1 MSMKENEIQVLGH
14 ESKSGWRHLWPWLVA
29 FVVVALIVGILIG
42 RFAIREPRIETR
54 LDHYGECTIDSALQQ
69 TVDSLL
75 ADQLQNVNAQSG
87 QVIVMEVAT
96 GEIRA
101 LVGLQRRFDGVFE
114 PCQNFGHQQ
123 ESGLMREVS
132 ALALL
137 ETEQVKPDSR
147 VDTGEGLYVYHGQ
160 VVKDHNWHRGGY
172 GVLSMDEAVC
182 YCSNVGICRLMEETD
197 YEKTPQMFFAQLDS
211 MSFGKPDSLLDVPVL
226 RPMSYTSPEDSDWE
240 PSDLAFHSI
249 GYERQIAPLQMLTFF
264 NAIAN
269 DGCMVEP
276 QLYISDTLVI
286 NPRIAMPDHIQ
297 EMQVI
302 LRNTVR
308 EGLGKKGGTDVVETA
323 GCVGSATVRVGQNE
337 ELDYDDNEYR
347 LEFCGYFPAQHPRYS
362 IIVSMNKIGLPA
374 SGGGMAGP
382 VFRQIVEY
390 MVGKGQ

>member
-14 ESKSGWRHLWPWLVA
+14 EPKKGLGQYWPWLAA
-29 FVVVALIVGILIG
+29 FAVVALIVGILIG

-54 LDHYGECTIDSALQQ
+54 RDHYGECTIDSALQQ
-69 TVDSLL
+69 MVDSLL

-87 QVIVMEVAT
+87 QAIVMEVAT

-101 LVGLQRRFDGVFE
+101 LVGLQRRFDGAFE

-123 ESGLMREVS
+123 ESGLMRVVS
-132 ALALL
+132 VLALL
-137 ETEQVKPDSR
+137 ETEQVRPDSR
-147 VDTGEGLYVYHGQ
+147 VETGTGLYMYHGQ
-160 VVKDHNWHRGGY
+160 VVKDFNWRRGGY
-172 GVLSMDEAVC
+172 GMLSMDEAVR

-197 YEKTPQMFFAQLDS
+197 YEKTPQMFFARLDS

-226 RPMSYTSPEDSDWE
+226 RPMSYTSPDDSEWE
-240 PSDLAFHSI
+240 ASDLAFHGI
-249 GYERQIAPLQMLTFF
+249 GCERRIAPLQMLTFF

-286 NPRIAMPDHIQ
+286 NPRIAKPDHIQ

-302 LRNTVR
+302 LRNTIK
-308 EGLGKKGGTDVVETA
+308 EGFGKKGETDLVETA
-323 GCVGSATVRVGQNE
+323 GCVGTAMVKVGQSE
-337 ELDYDDNEYR
+337 EPGYDDNEYR

-362 IIVSMNKIGLPA
+362 ILVSINKTGLPA

-390 MVGKGQ
+390 MVGQGH